1 MKEVVGLPCA
11 LKRSTPRQPQHR
23 RISQVT
29 NIAIENGFL
38 AFHKLEQLSARRLF
52 RSGGRKICECHPPE
66 ECSSLF
72 DRARRRQHTVAKW
85 SSPNP
90 FKREGSEA
98 EGEGKAS
105 FSAIARNAIA
115 GERRETLNGRLR
127 GVAGTRQDGET
138 RILRE
143 IGIPLRELAEKEL
156 GTLHGLDLPRVVA
169 GSAKA
174 QAFGVGWRVRSRHRE
189 I

>member
-11 LKRSTPRQPQHR
+11 LKRFTPSR
-23 RISQVT
+23 RNIRVLSQVT
-29 NIAIENGFL
+29 NLAIESGFL
-38 AFHKLEQLSARRLF
+38 AFHNLEQLSARRLF
-52 RSGGRKICECHPPE
+52 RSAGRKICECHPPE
-66 ECSSLF
+66 ECSKLF

-90 FKREGSEA
+90 VKREGSEA
-98 EGEGKAS
+98 EGEGEAS

-115 GERRETLNGRLR
+115 GQRRETLNGRLR

-143 IGIPLRELAEKEL
+143 IGI
-156 GTLHGLDLPRVVA
+156 T
-169 GSAKA
+169 
-174 QAFGVGWRVRSRHRE
+174 
-189 I
+189 